1 MKAHNHLKIDHIVMH
16 NMHHD
21 HQSDAIAIFPLEI
34 EGWSLPSKFTGSKV
48 PRSRQELLDMHQ
60 SITWLWLSFLSR
72 LGLQSPGC
80 VDAKLVESLIDR
92 VREPYV
98 EYKEKYEPK
107 KD

>member
-1 MKAHNHLKIDHIVMH
+1 MKAHNHHKIDHIVMH

-60 SITWLWLSFLSR
+60 SITWLWLSFLCR